1 MTTGGGRLATD
12 PSTAAQRMADIAP
25 FQVMALLARAKTLEA
40 AGRSII
46 HMEVGEPDFPTAAPI
61 VAAGQRALA
70 EGRTRY
76 TAAAGLPELRQ
87 AISGHYREQYGV
99 EVPAR
104 RVLVTPG
111 ASGALQLATAV
122 LVDPGDRVLLA
133 DPGYPCNRHFVRLV
147 EGEAVGVPVGPE
159 TGYQLN
165 AALVEQHWD
174 ERTVAV
180 LLASPANPT
189 GTVIAPGELAAIV
202 AAVEAR
208 GGWVIMDEIYHGLT
222 YGAPVQTA
230 LAYSARVLVVNS
242 FSKYYGMTGWRLGWL
257 VAPDGLVGAA
267 EKLAQNLFLAAST
280 PAQYAALAAFE
291 PEARAIFEERRREF
305 QARRD
310 FLLPALREL
319 GFEIPVT
326 PDGAFYLY
334 AACDRFTDD
343 SYEFAQRLLE
353 ETGVAITPGVDFGH
367 HLPRRHVRFAYTNA
381 IPQLAEGVERL
392 RQASRLDAAPSP
404 RHPTDP
410 ASGGRQTP
418 SPGNAARACQN
429 LSKTV

>member
-1 MTTGGGRLATD
+1 
-12 PSTAAQRMADIAP
+12 MADIAP
-25 FQVMALLARAKTLEA
+25 FQVMAVLARAKALEA

-61 VAAGQRALA
+61 VVAGQRALA

-87 AISGHYREQYGV
+87 AISDHYQERYGV

-104 RVLVTPG
+104 RILVTPG
-111 ASGALQLATAV
+111 ASGALQLATAT
-122 LVDPGDRVLLA
+122 LIDPGDRVLLA

-147 EGEAVGVPVGPE
+147 EGEAVGIPVGPE
-159 TGYQLN
+159 TGYQLT
-165 AALVEQHWD
+165 AGLVERHWD

-189 GTVIAPGELAAIV
+189 GTVVAPNELAAIV

-208 GGWVIMDEIYHGLT
+208 GGRVIMDEIYHGLT
-222 YGAPVQTA
+222 YGASLQTA
-230 LAYSARVLVVNS
+230 LAVSERVFVVNS

-257 VAPDGLVGAA
+257 VAPDDCVGDA

-280 PAQYAALAAFE
+280 PAQYAALAAFA
-291 PEARAIFEERRREF
+291 PEARAIFEERRGEF

-319 GFEIPVT
+319 GFEIPIA

-334 AACDRFTDD
+334 ADCGRFTDD
-343 SYEFAQRLLE
+343 SHAFALRLLE
-353 ETGVAITPGVDFGH
+353 ETGVAITPGLDFGH

-381 IPQLAEGVERL
+381 VPRLADGMERL
-392 RQASRLDAAPSP
+392 RQALR
-404 RHPTDP
+404 
-410 ASGGRQTP
+410 
-418 SPGNAARACQN
+418 
-429 LSKTV
+429 V